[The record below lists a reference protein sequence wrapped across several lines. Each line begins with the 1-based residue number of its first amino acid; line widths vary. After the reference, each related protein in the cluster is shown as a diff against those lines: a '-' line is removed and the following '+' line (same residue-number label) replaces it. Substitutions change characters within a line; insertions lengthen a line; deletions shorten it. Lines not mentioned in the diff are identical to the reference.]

1 MEDTPTTPTGTPPQP
16 DQRTSNNQALTTMA
30 STPLSLSY
38 TSICLLKTAIANV
51 SSTTTTA
58 EGNILFDEGAQRS
71 FITQKLADE
80 LQLQP
85 THQEIISMSSFGAQV
100 SSSRSLAVVTMFVH
114 TLNDSL
120 IPISVLIIPKLAAPI
135 RNSVRTHLRS
145 IPYLQKL
152 PLAHPVTGDENFEI
166 SVLIGAGNLYKIILF
181 EVMDQLQLNHS
192 LAISCLVLSLCLNLL
207 RQLLCILRSFPVP
220 PTRN

>member
-1 MEDTPTTPTGTPPQP
+1 MEDTTPTGMPSQP
-16 DQRTSNNQALTTMA
+16 DQQTSNNQALTTMA
-30 STPLSLSY
+30 STPLSPSY

-85 THQEIISMSSFGAQV
+85 THQEIISVSSFGAQV
-100 SSSRSLAVVTMFVH
+100 SPSRSLAVATLFVH

-120 IPISVLIIPKLAAPI
+120 IPISALIIPKLAAPI
-135 RNSVRTHLRS
+135 RNSVRTHLKS

-166 SVLIGAGNLYKIILF
+166 SILIGADYYCKITLF

-192 LAISCLVLSLCLNLL
+192 LAISCLVLSPCLNLL
-207 RQLLCILRSFPVP
+207 RQLLCILQSSPVP